1 MKEYK
6 GKWYIKLF
14 GMFCAFCAGWFV
26 MGLVSKFVGN
36 ILVAGVVALVVVVCI
51 LYKIFVSDNFSIIL
65 TDDRRLLI
73 KRLGNVAKVIDID
86 KYYWSEYSKYS
97 NTKNVEDQDIYYV
110 DKESGNEEYIDCSNF
125 NSADYD
131 ELLTELGAKKENDVP
146 IKVDTVKK

>member
-1 MKEYK
+1 M
-6 GKWYIKLF
+6 
-14 GMFCAFCAGWFV
+14 
-26 MGLVSKFVGN
+26 
-36 ILVAGVVALVVVVCI
+36 
-51 LYKIFVSDNFSIIL
+51 SDNFSIIL